1 MREDALDL
9 AAEIGVAGRVDDV
22 DARALPDDRGALGE
36 DGDAALT
43 LQVVRI
49 HGALGDLLV
58 LAEGAAL
65 LQQAVHQRGLAVVDV
80 GDDRDVADVHKSLS
94 EGVCKAR
101 LYARSVTAARR
112 VEAASCRC
120 HSPSMRKR
128 SVTID
133 GHRTSVSLED
143 AFWAELSAIAEQR
156 GLSLNALVAEIDH
169 GRSPGNLSSALRLFV
184 LDELRKR
191 TISRV

>member
-1 MREDALDL
+1 MVMPFSFSRSIESIRRSSEDSCWL
-9 AAEIGVAGRVDDV
+9 ARKVPDCLSRQSTKVVLPWSTCAMIATFRMSIKLFRGVVGR
-22 DARALPDDRGALGE
+22 
-36 DGDAALT
+36 
-43 LQVVRI
+43 
-49 HGALGDLLV
+49 
-58 LAEGAAL
+58 
-65 LQQAVHQRGLAVVDV
+65 
-80 GDDRDVADVHKSLS
+80 S
-94 EGVCKAR
+94 
-101 LYARSVTAARR
+101 LYARSMTAARQ

-120 HSPSMRKR
+120 HSLAMRKR

-191 TISRV
+191 TISRA